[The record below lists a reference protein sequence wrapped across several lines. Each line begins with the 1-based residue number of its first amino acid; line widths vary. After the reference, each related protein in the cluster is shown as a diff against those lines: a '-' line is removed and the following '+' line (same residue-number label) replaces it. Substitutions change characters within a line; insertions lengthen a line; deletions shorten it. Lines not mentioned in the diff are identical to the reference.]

1 MVADIKVSLIAI
13 SSHNDYLDGL
23 KNKLEM
29 QYAAKRD
36 ALMSEVTDLK
46 QQLELRHSEARSLNA
61 TIDSLKSVNEELKV
75 GFHFEFM
82 LMCQSIIT

>member
-1 MVADIKVSLIAI
+1 
-13 SSHNDYLDGL
+13 
-23 KNKLEM
+23 M

-46 QQLELRHSEARSLNA
+46 QQLEIRHSEARSLNA

-75 GFHFEFM
+75 GTFVLVAFNVVHVDKPRFSVH
-82 LMCQSIIT
+82 LP